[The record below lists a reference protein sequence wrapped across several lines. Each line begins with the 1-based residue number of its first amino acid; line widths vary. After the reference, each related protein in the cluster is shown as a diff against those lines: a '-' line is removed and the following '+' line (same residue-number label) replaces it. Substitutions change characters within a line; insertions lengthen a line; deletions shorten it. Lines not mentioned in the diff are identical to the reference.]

1 MTLLYLRTRPMVGLT
16 RRGAW
21 AGTRRVPTAG
31 HRRRRLCAV
40 PGLARAVRARRR
52 AAWCLQ
58 SPAPSRA
65 AGYACAARHGAR
77 SGRGRARQA
86 ERWALVG
93 NAVSVSVA
101 RWLGARLA
109 QPHRHKYFLGA
120 KDRRMLHETRA
131 AHGALSSAP
140 CKCGGCRL
148 LGACR
153 AASCLPSATSTAAV
167 CLHKVVLLGHG
178 IGGAA
183 GLRGCRVC
191 ASTVLSQWVRLQRR
205 TVHATPNSSDRA
217 STAHAER
224 CSSLAAVQ
232 QRLALL
238 RRSPASPRVAK
249 RRRWRT
255 ASSMTSTVWTAVNIN
270 RVGSAQRAQP
280 PRAGAPSLLAP
291 TVAFCVR
298 AWLACA
304 ARQRVTI
311 GL

>member
-1 MTLLYLRTRPMVGLT
+1 M
-16 RRGAW
+16 
-21 AGTRRVPTAG
+21 AGRATCGHHDRRVLAG
-31 HRRRRLCAV
+31 AVGHVHVVHGRGGQQVRELRCVGRVAILAHPRLACAH
-40 PGLARAVRARRR
+40 ARARASEPASICLAGRTSELRCVLALLCRRVRSTAEIR
-52 AAWCLQ
+52 L
-58 SPAPSRA
+58 P
-65 AGYACAARHGAR
+65 RHCG
-77 SGRGRARQA
+77 SQTV
-86 ERWALVG
+86 LV
-93 NAVSVSVA
+93 
-101 RWLGARLA
+101 L
-109 QPHRHKYFLGA
+109 
-120 KDRRMLHETRA
+120 MHETRA